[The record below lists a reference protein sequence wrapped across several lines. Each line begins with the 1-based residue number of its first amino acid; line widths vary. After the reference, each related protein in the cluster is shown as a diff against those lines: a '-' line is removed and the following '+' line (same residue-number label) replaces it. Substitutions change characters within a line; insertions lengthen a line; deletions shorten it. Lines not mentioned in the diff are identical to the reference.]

1 MSVLLDSSDTTS
13 TRLQEQRLH
22 PSTENHNDPNLIP
35 AKVTTGKPFFHLTAP
50 HGWIN
55 DPCGLGYDPTTGLYH
70 IFFQWNPWGNDW
82 GNMSWGHAT
91 STNLVS
97 WEISPEPAMTPSA
110 EYDCRGVFTGCLKP
124 TDVSGEPGA
133 LTAIY
138 TSVSHLPIHFTL
150 PYTYGCESISL
161 SVSKDGGK
169 TWQRQ
174 DCNPIVSGPPSHLS
188 VTGWRD
194 PFLFS
199 WRRGRQDGSNDAD
212 SDFYGITAGGIV
224 GKAPAIFVYKVDP
237 RDLRQWK
244 YIGPLVDVGL
254 NLRPSR
260 WSGDFGVNWEVSN
273 LLTLSNDS
281 GDSRDF
287 VIMGVEG
294 CLRPANPNEEMRRQ
308 ARSRRDPRGQ
318 MWMSVRA
325 RKEHDSFHEPLSEY
339 AFSGYFDHGCLYAA
353 NSFWDLQTSSR
364 IVYGWITEEDLPDGP
379 RHRQGWSSM
388 ISLPRTVGLM
398 TLEKVKMARNSRLE
412 TITSIEAIADSSEL
426 NTFTIHTLGIK
437 PDPRL
442 SHLRAGARECCL
454 EGISLLPLALK
465 MSSEA
470 EFSLKT
476 SRWEL
481 QTEFAVGKSCKRV
494 GIEIGHS
501 ANFEH
506 RTILAWDPSSE
517 TFTIHRPPVSNPDIN
532 HGHESAPH
540 TLFTFINEQGEV
552 EETLRVHAF
561 FDRSVLEVFVN
572 ERTVISTRIYH
583 PSEQCFGVRFFAEA
597 VNGQSSQSATL
608 LEALCWDGLRA
619 KA

>member
-1 MSVLLDSSDTTS
+1 MSVALDASDKNS

-22 PSTENHNDPNLIP
+22 PSIENDNDPNSIP
-35 AKVTTGKPFFHLTAP
+35 AKPTTGKPFFHLTAP

-91 STNLVS
+91 SVNLVS
-97 WEISPEPAMTPSA
+97 WEISPEPAMTPSTK
-110 EYDCRGVFTGCLKP
+110 YDCRGVFTGCLRP
-124 TDVSGEPGA
+124 SDPFGEPGA
-133 LTAIY
+133 LTAVY

-150 PYTYGCESISL
+150 PYTHGCESISL

-174 DCNPIVSGPPSHLS
+174 DCNPIVTGPPSHLS

-194 PFLFS
+194 PFLFH
-199 WRRGRQDGSNDAD
+199 WKRGRQDGPKDSDADAD

-224 GKAPAIFVYKVDP
+224 GKVPTIFVYKVDP
-237 RDLRQWK
+237 KDLRQWN

-254 NLRPSR
+254 NYRPSR
-260 WSGDFGVNWEVSN
+260 WSGDFGANWEVSN
-273 LLTLSNDS
+273 LLTLSNDL

-294 CLRPANPNEEMRRQ
+294 CLRPENPNEDMRRQ

-318 MWMSVRA
+318 MWMSVTA
-325 RKEHDSFHEPLSEY
+325 RKEHDSIHEPLSDY
-339 AFSGYFDHGCLYAA
+339 TFSGYFDHGCLYAA
-353 NSFWDLQTSSR
+353 NSFWDPQTSSR

-398 TLEKVKMARNSRLE
+398 TLEKVKRALNSRLE
-412 TITSIEAIADSSEL
+412 MITSVEAIADSSEQ

-442 SHLRAGARECCL
+442 SQLRAGARKCIL
-454 EGISLLPLALK
+454 PGISLPLALN

-470 EFSLKT
+470 EFSLNT

-481 QTEFAVGKSCKRV
+481 QTEFAVSKSCKRV
-494 GIEIGHS
+494 GFEIGHTKS
-501 ANFEH
+501 KC
-506 RTILAWDPSSE
+506 L
-517 TFTIHRPPVSNPDIN
+517 
-532 HGHESAPH
+532 
-540 TLFTFINEQGEV
+540 L
-552 EETLRVHAF
+552 
-561 FDRSVLEVFVN
+561 
-572 ERTVISTRIYH
+572 ISGNY
-583 PSEQCFGVRFFAEA
+583 
-597 VNGQSSQSATL
+597 
-608 LEALCWDGLRA
+608 
-619 KA
+619 